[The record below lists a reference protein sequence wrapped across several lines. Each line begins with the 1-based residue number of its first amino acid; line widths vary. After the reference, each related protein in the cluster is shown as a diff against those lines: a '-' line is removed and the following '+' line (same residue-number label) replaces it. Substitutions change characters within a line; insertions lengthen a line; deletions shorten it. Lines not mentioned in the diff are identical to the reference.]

1 MSSFYELIQKIKKR
15 PSMYLGKPAISNLRS
30 CLAGYIFARR
40 ELGISQTEQEKKF
53 TEFQG
58 WIQKKFNITSSQSWD
73 KVILFYS
80 EDERTALERF
90 FELFE
95 EFLSADNETRLELE
109 DAQLES
115 SPDLFVGKFSSPTNS

>member
-1 MSSFYELIQKIKKR
+1 MSNFYELIQKIKKR

-30 CLAGYIFARR
+30 CLAGYILARR
-40 ELGISQTEQEKKF
+40 ELGVSQTEQEQKF

-58 WIQKKFNITSSQSWD
+58 WIQKKFNISSSQSWD

-95 EFLSADNETRLELE
+95 EFVSLENKTKLE
-109 DAQLES
+109 SQDSRLES
-115 SPDLFVGKFSSPTNS
+115 SPDLLLGKLSSPTNS

>member
-1 MSSFYELIQKIKKR
+1 MSNFYQLIQKIKKR

-30 CLAGYIFARR
+30 CLGGYILARR

-95 EFLSADNETRLELE
+95 EFLSLENKNKLE
-109 DAQLES
+109 SQDSQLES
-115 SPDLFVGKFSSPTNS
+115 SPDFFVGKLSSPTNS

>member
-1 MSSFYELIQKIKKR
+1 MSNFYELIQKIKKR

-30 CLAGYIFARR
+30 CLAGYILARR

-58 WIQKKFNITSSQSWD
+58 WIQKKFNISSSQSWD

-80 EDERTALERF
+80 EDERTALEHF

-95 EFLSADNETRLELE
+95 EFASFENKTKVESQDSR
-109 DAQLES
+109 LES
-115 SPDLFVGKFSSPTNS
+115 SPDLLLGKLSSSTNS

>member
-1 MSSFYELIQKIKKR
+1 MSNFYELIQKMKKR
-15 PSMYLGKPAISNLRS
+15 ASMYLGKPAITNLRS
-30 CLAGYIFARR
+30 CLAGYILARL
-40 ELGISQTEQEKKF
+40 ELGISQTEQEKNF

-80 EDERTALERF
+80 EDERTELERF

-95 EFLSADNETRLELE
+95 EFVSPDNKTKLKSQDSL
-109 DAQLES
+109 LES
-115 SPDLFVGKFSSPTNS
+115 SSDFLLGKLLSSTNS

>member
-1 MSSFYELIQKIKKR
+1 MSNFYELIQKIKKR

-30 CLAGYIFARR
+30 CLAGYILARR

-53 TEFQG
+53 TEFQE
-58 WIQKKFNITSSQSWD
+58 WIQKKFNISSSQSWD

-95 EFLSADNETRLELE
+95 EFVSPDNKNLVESQNS
-109 DAQLES
+109 QLES
-115 SPDLFVGKFSSPTNS
+115 SPDLFVSKLSSRTNS

>member
-1 MSSFYELIQKIKKR
+1 MSNFYELIQKIKKR

-30 CLAGYIFARR
+30 CLAGYILARR

-58 WIQKKFNITSSQSWD
+58 WIQNKFNITSSQSWD

-95 EFLSADNETRLELE
+95 EFLSPDNETQIELQ

-115 SPDLFVGKFSSPTNS
+115 SPDLFVGNLSSPKNS